1 MCRKRRT
8 EVNGR
13 VKARVRKR
21 KEGARRRE
29 KTCWGYGCEGPNER
43 ERVRERVSK
52 EGEKKGGIE

>member
-1 MCRKRRT
+1 MK
-8 EVNGR
+8 GR